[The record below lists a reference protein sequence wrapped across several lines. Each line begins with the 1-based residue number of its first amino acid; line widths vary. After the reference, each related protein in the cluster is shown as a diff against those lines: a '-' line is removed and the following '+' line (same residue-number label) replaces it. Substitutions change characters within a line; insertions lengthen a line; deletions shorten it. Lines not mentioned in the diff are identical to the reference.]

1 MQNDSLIRLRS
12 SLHDLPNGTILIE
25 PSQNSGNT
33 ALLEETWMESHGMG
47 KGRVELFQVFPG
59 ITLSLNQFL
68 ADQVVIH
75 PCFGLDTLGVTHC
88 RAGKIE
94 CNFNNTTSFSL
105 AESYFALLTNGC
117 CKNLIVTF
125 PSGYYEGIS
134 IFIDPKEVSANLPP
148 VLRDIPGNP
157 ELWKQPFPLHGKS
170 AVFTAGPDIE
180 TIFRPLYD
188 LPPDLRMSYFRLKIQ
203 ELFLY
208 LCRLSPDINRPNIGT
223 ERQTI
228 LMQKIHQQL
237 TAHPERRYTIEELSR
252 QYLINT
258 STLKETFKAVY
269 GMPIASYMKKYRI
282 QKAMEL
288 LLQTDDSI
296 AEIAAK
302 VGYETQG
309 KFTKAFKAFT
319 EMTPTNYRK
328 KYQTLDPSFF
338 RLD

>member
-1 MQNDSLIRLRS
+1 MQNDSLIRIRS
-12 SLHDLPNGTILIE
+12 SLQDLPNGTILIE
-25 PSQNSGNT
+25 PSKNNGNVP
-33 ALLEETWMESHGMG
+33 LQEEKWVDSQGTG
-47 KGRVELFQVFPG
+47 KGRIELFQVFPG

-68 ADQVVIH
+68 ADQVVIY
-75 PCFGLDTLGVTHC
+75 PFFGLDSLGITHC
-88 RAGKIE
+88 RSGRIE
-94 CNFNNTTSFSL
+94 CNFNKDTSFSM
-105 AESYFALLTNGC
+105 AEGFFSLLNNES
-117 CKNLIVTF
+117 CKNLVITF

-134 IFIDPKEVSANLPP
+134 IFIDPKEVSENLPP
-148 VLRDIPGNP
+148 VLRDIPRNP
-157 ELWKQPFPLHGKS
+157 ELWKRPFPLPGRS
-170 AVFTAGPDIE
+170 VVFTAGPDIE
-180 TIFRPLYD
+180 NIFRPLYD
-188 LPPDLRMSYFRLKIQ
+188 LPSDLRMPYFRLKIQ

-208 LCRLSPDINRPNIGT
+208 LCRLSSDTNRPDTGPT
-223 ERQTI
+223 RQTI

-269 GMPIASYMKKYRI
+269 GMPIAAYMKKYRI

-288 LLQTDDSI
+288 LLQTDESI

-309 KFTKAFKAFT
+309 KFTKAFKSFT
-319 EMTPTNYRK
+319 EMTPSSYRK
-328 KYQTLDPSFF
+328 KYQTLDLSFF